1 MSSKGRRSP
10 RDSAL
15 AALQRLS
22 RERPH
27 INDLWAIVV
36 DAEEK
41 LANDFAF
48 VLVLAAAVEQA
59 LELAI
64 SSHFVLDEEAAERM
78 FDDQSNG
85 SLGTFA
91 AKIKMGFALGIYEK
105 HVRDEL
111 DMIRVIRNVFA
122 HHKGAISFESDGIK
136 DGCNTLFIPNK
147 WRLVHQD
154 TPQTAKERFYNS
166 VRMLYVYLEDPL
178 PPQPKKFETHPF
190 YSALRK

>member
-1 MSSKGRRSP
+1 MASKRKNSP
-10 RDSAL
+10 RDLAL

-41 LANDFAF
+41 LTSDFAF

-64 SSHFVLDEEAAERM
+64 SSHFILDEEAAERM
-78 FDDQSNG
+78 FDDQSSG
-85 SLGTFA
+85 LLGNFA

-111 DMIRVIRNVFA
+111 NMIRVIRNVFA
-122 HHKGAISFESDGIK
+122 HHKGSISFDSEAVTN
-136 DGCNTLFIPNK
+136 GCNTLFIPNK
-147 WRLVHQD
+147 WQLVGRD

-166 VRMLYVYLEDPL
+166 ARMLYVYLEDPL
-178 PPQPKKFETHPF
+178 PPQPKKFATHPF
-190 YSALRK
+190 YSALSE